1 MKRTE
6 RADVNSTQSAAD
18 VLVFNPFLS
27 EGVSRPLTDL
37 FWITCLTLSLCVPAG
52 HCPGPGSPA
61 QSVQLGEDGAESVS
75 VWDQN
80 WNLQLL

>member
-1 MKRTE
+1 MSLNTFVWRC
-6 RADVNSTQSAAD
+6 
-18 VLVFNPFLS
+18 LS
-27 EGVSRPLTDL
+27 DPVM
-37 FWITCLTLSLCVPAG
+37 SLCVSAG
-52 HCPGPGSPA
+52 HCPGPGGSA